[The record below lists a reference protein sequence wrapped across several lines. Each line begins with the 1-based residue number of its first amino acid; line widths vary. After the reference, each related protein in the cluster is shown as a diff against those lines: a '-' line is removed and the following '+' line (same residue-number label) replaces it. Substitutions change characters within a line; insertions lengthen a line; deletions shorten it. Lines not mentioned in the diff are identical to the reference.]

1 MADAAPTPMMAQY
14 LALKAEAG
22 DCLLFYRM
30 GDFFELFFEDARI
43 ASGVLDIALTARGE
57 HDGEKIPMCGVPAHA
72 AVGYLQRLIKAG
84 YRVAIADQTETPAE
98 AKKRGGSKA
107 LVARAIVRVVTAGT
121 LTEEA
126 LLDARTANWCVAIGE
141 AAGGVALA
149 AADVSTGRFELVE
162 TDAAGL
168 SAELARLGAAEV
180 LASETS
186 AFESVAT
193 VLRPR
198 SEFESTA
205 AEARLKRVYG
215 VATLDGFGQ
224 LSRAG
229 LAAAGGLVAYLD
241 HTAKGALP
249 FLRPPRIGNAGET
262 MAIDAATRESLEL
275 TQTQTGQRKGSL
287 LDAVDRTVTG
297 AGARLL
303 AADIGAP
310 LMDRA
315 AIEARLDLVE
325 RLHDDGGLR
334 ETLRAALRSLPDI
347 GRALGRLVAGR
358 GSPRDLGQLR
368 DGLDGAS
375 LLGERLAPLTSPSPS
390 PARLELVKGRE
401 LDDSPGTRAS
411 TSSARTGDKGATVPI
426 PIVNAR
432 LLDQLVPRLQG
443 HGPLIDLLKRA
454 LVPSP
459 PIEASDGGYIAEGYD
474 PALDDLRDIGAGGR
488 RAIAALEAEYR
499 ARTGAAALKIRHN
512 GVLGYHVEV
521 PAKVADPLMAAD
533 SGFTHRQ
540 TLAGVVRFNAPE
552 LHELAMKVTQAG
564 SHALAAEAAHLEDLT
579 QTALASREAIAA
591 TADALARLDVAAGL
605 AERAAEDGWVR
616 PALADHACFEVEG
629 GRHPVVEAAVQRTGE
644 RFVAN
649 DCLLSESS
657 RLWLVTGPNMGGKS
671 TFLRQ
676 NALIAVLAQAGSYV
690 PAARAKLGLVD
701 RLFSRVGASDNLARG
716 RSTFMVEMVETAAI
730 LAQATPHSFVILDEV
745 GRGTS
750 TYDGLAIAWAVV
762 EAIHEDNRCRCLF
775 ATHYHE
781 LTRLAERCDA
791 LSLHHVRAREWKG
804 DLVLLH
810 EVAEG
815 PADRSYGLA
824 VARLA
829 GLPPATIARAKAVL
843 SKLEAGRAKTG
854 GLAAGL
860 DDLPLFAAAAEAQV
874 EECDAVRAELDAL
887 DVDALSPRDALDAL
901 YRLKALSRS

>member
-1 MADAAPTPMMAQY
+1 MMAQY

-30 GDFFELFFEDARI
+30 GDFFELFFEDAKI
-43 ASGVLDIALTARGE
+43 ASAVLDIALTARGE

-84 YRVAIADQTETPAE
+84 HRVAIADQTETPAE

-107 LVARAIVRVVTAGT
+107 LVARAIIRVVTAGT

-126 LLDARTANWCVAIGE
+126 LLDSRTANWCVAIGE
-141 AAGGVALA
+141 AAGGIAVA

-162 TDAAGL
+162 TDAGGL
-168 SAELARLGAAEV
+168 SAELARLNAAEV
-180 LASETS
+180 LASEGS
-186 AFESVAT
+186 AFEHYAT

-198 SEFESTA
+198 GEFDSTA

-229 LAAAGGLVAYLD
+229 MAAAGGLVAYLD
-241 HTAKGALP
+241 HTAKGSLP
-249 FLRPPRIGNAGET
+249 FLRPPRIGNAGEA
-262 MAIDAATRESLEL
+262 MAIDAATRDSLEL

-303 AADIGAP
+303 AGDIGAP

-315 AIEARLDLVE
+315 AIEARLDLVQ
-325 RLHDDGGLR
+325 RLHDDGALR
-334 ETLRAALRSLPDI
+334 ESLRATLRSLPDI

-358 GSPRDLGQLR
+358 GGPRDLGQLR
-368 DGLDGAS
+368 DGLDGAW
-375 LLGERLAPLTSPSPS
+375 LLGERIDALDAPPP
-390 PARLELVKGRE
+390 
-401 LDDSPGTRAS
+401 
-411 TSSARTGDKGATVPI
+411 
-426 PIVNAR
+426 
-432 LLDQLVPRLQG
+432 LLQDIVPRLRG
-443 HGPLIDLLKRA
+443 HGSLIDLLKRA

-459 PIEASDGGYIAEGYD
+459 PIDASDGGYIAEGYD
-474 PALDDLRDIGAGGR
+474 AELDDLRDIGAGGR
-488 RAIAALEAEYR
+488 RAIAALEADYR
-499 ARTGAAALKIRHN
+499 NRTGTSALKIRHN

-521 PAKVADPLMAAD
+521 PARAADPLMAPD

-564 SHALAAEAAHLEDLT
+564 SHALAAEAAHLEELT
-579 QTALASREAIAA
+579 QTALAGREAIAA

-605 AERAAEDGWVR
+605 AERAAEDGWAR
-616 PALADHACFEVEG
+616 PSLVDHACFEVEG
-629 GRHPVVEAAVQRTGE
+629 GRHPVVEAAVQRSGE

-649 DCLLSESS
+649 DCVLSETS

-690 PAARAKLGLVD
+690 PAARAELGLVD
-701 RLFSRVGASDNLARG
+701 KLFSRVGASDNLARG

-730 LAQATPHSFVILDEV
+730 LAQATPRSFVILDEV

-810 EVAEG
+810 EVSEG

-843 SKLEAGRAKTG
+843 AKLEAGRAKTG

-860 DDLPLFAAAAEAQV
+860 DDLPLFAAAIEAEE
-874 EECDAVRAELDAL
+874 EECDAVRAELDSL
-887 DVDALSPRDALDAL
+887 DVDALSPREALDVL
-901 YRLKALSRS
+901 YRLKRLAHDA

>member
-22 DCLLFYRM
+22 ECLLFYRM
-30 GDFFELFFEDARI
+30 GDFFELFFEDAKI
-43 ASGVLDIALTARGE
+43 ASAVLDIALTARGE

-84 YRVAIADQTETPAE
+84 HRVAIADQTETPAE

-107 LVARAIVRVVTAGT
+107 LVARAIIRVVTAGT

-126 LLDARTANWCVAIGE
+126 LLDSRTANWCVAIGE
-141 AAGGVALA
+141 AAGGVAIA

-162 TDAAGL
+162 TDAGGL
-168 SAELARLGAAEV
+168 SAELARLNAAEV
-180 LASETS
+180 LASEGS
-186 AFESVAT
+186 PFEHLAT

-198 SEFESTA
+198 GEFDSTA

-229 LAAAGGLVAYLD
+229 MAAAGGLVAYLD

-249 FLRPPRIGNAGET
+249 FLRPPRIGNAGEA
-262 MAIDAATRESLEL
+262 MAIDAATRDSLEL

-315 AIEARLDLVE
+315 TIEARLDLVQ
-325 RLHDDGGLR
+325 RLHDDGALR
-334 ETLRAALRSLPDI
+334 ESLRATLRSLPDI

-358 GSPRDLGQLR
+358 GGPRDLGQLR
-368 DGLDGAS
+368 DGLDGAW
-375 LLGERLAPLTSPSPS
+375 LLGERIDALDAPPQ
-390 PARLELVKGRE
+390 
-401 LDDSPGTRAS
+401 
-411 TSSARTGDKGATVPI
+411 
-426 PIVNAR
+426 
-432 LLDQLVPRLQG
+432 LLQDIVPRLRG
-443 HGPLIDLLKRA
+443 HGSLIDLLKRA

-459 PIEASDGGYIAEGYD
+459 PIDASDGGYIAEGYD
-474 PALDDLRDIGAGGR
+474 AELDDLRDVGAGGR

-499 ARTGAAALKIRHN
+499 NRTGTSALKIRHN

-521 PAKVADPLMAAD
+521 PAKAADPLMAPD

-564 SHALAAEAAHLEDLT
+564 SHALAAEAAHLEELT
-579 QTALASREAIAA
+579 QTALAGREAIAA

-605 AERAAEDGWVR
+605 AERAAEDGWAR
-616 PALADHACFEVEG
+616 PTLVDHACFDIEG
-629 GRHPVVEAAVQRTGE
+629 GRHPVVEAAVQRSGE

-649 DCLLSESS
+649 DCVLSETS

-690 PAARAKLGLVD
+690 PAARAELGLVD
-701 RLFSRVGASDNLARG
+701 KLFSRVGASDNLARG

-730 LAQATPHSFVILDEV
+730 LAQATPRSFVILDEV

-810 EVAEG
+810 EVSEG

-843 SKLEAGRAKTG
+843 AKLEAGRAKTG

-860 DDLPLFAAAAEAQV
+860 DDLPLFAAAIEAEE
-874 EECDAVRAELDAL
+874 EECDAVRAELDSL
-887 DVDALSPRDALDAL
+887 DVDALSPREALDVL
-901 YRLKALSRS
+901 YRLKRLANDA

>member
-30 GDFFELFFEDARI
+30 GDFFELFFEDAKI
-43 ASGVLDIALTARGE
+43 ASAVLDIALTARGE

-84 YRVAIADQTETPAE
+84 HRVAIADQTETPAE

-107 LVARAIVRVVTAGT
+107 LVARAIIRVVTAGT

-126 LLDARTANWCVAIGE
+126 LLDSRTANWCVAIGE
-141 AAGGVALA
+141 AAGGVAVA

-162 TDAAGL
+162 TDAGGL
-168 SAELARLGAAEV
+168 SAELARLNAAEV
-180 LASETS
+180 LASEGS
-186 AFESVAT
+186 AFEHLAT

-198 SEFESTA
+198 GEFDSTA

-229 LAAAGGLVAYLD
+229 MAAAGGLVAYLD

-249 FLRPPRIGNAGET
+249 FLRPPRIGNAGEV
-262 MAIDAATRESLEL
+262 MAIDAATRDSLEL
-275 TQTQTGQRKGSL
+275 TQTQAGQRKGSL

-303 AADIGAP
+303 AGDIGAP

-315 AIEARLDLVE
+315 AIEARLDLVQ
-325 RLHDDGGLR
+325 RLYDDGALR
-334 ETLRAALRSLPDI
+334 ESLRATLRSLPDI

-358 GSPRDLGQLR
+358 GGPRDLGQLR
-368 DGLDGAS
+368 DGLDGAW
-375 LLGERLAPLTSPSPS
+375 LLGERIDALDAPPQ
-390 PARLELVKGRE
+390 
-401 LDDSPGTRAS
+401 
-411 TSSARTGDKGATVPI
+411 
-426 PIVNAR
+426 
-432 LLDQLVPRLQG
+432 LLQDIVPRLRG
-443 HGPLIDLLKRA
+443 HGSLIDLLKRA

-459 PIEASDGGYIAEGYD
+459 PIDASDGGYVAEGYD
-474 PALDDLRDIGAGGR
+474 AELDDLRDIGAGGR

-499 ARTGAAALKIRHN
+499 NRTGTSALKIRHN

-521 PAKVADPLMAAD
+521 PVKAADPLMAPD

-564 SHALAAEAAHLEDLT
+564 SHALAAEAAHLEELT

-605 AERAAEDGWVR
+605 AERAAEDGWAR
-616 PALADHACFEVEG
+616 PSLVDHACFDVQG
-629 GRHPVVEAAVQRTGE
+629 GRHPVVEAAVQRSGE

-649 DCLLSESS
+649 DCVLSETS

-690 PAARAKLGLVD
+690 PATRAELGLVD
-701 RLFSRVGASDNLARG
+701 KLFSRVGASDNLARG

-730 LAQATPHSFVILDEV
+730 LAQATPRSFVILDEV

-804 DLVLLH
+804 ELVLLH
-810 EVAEG
+810 EVSGG

-843 SKLEAGRAKTG
+843 AKLEAGRAKTG

-860 DDLPLFAAAAEAQV
+860 DDLPLFAAAIEAEE
-874 EECDAVRAELDAL
+874 EECDAVRTELDSL
-887 DVDALSPRDALDAL
+887 DVDALSPREALDVL
-901 YRLKALSRS
+901 YRLKRLAHDA